1 MSGILRASY
10 IPTPAEIEAR
20 AADIRSGE
28 VVISE
33 ASARRWRELADAWE
47 RSEAT
52 EAERLDT
59 FTLAGELP
67 EDVCPTPIWLID
79 SSDA

>member
-33 ASARRWRELADAWE
+33 ASASVGVSLPMRGSGQRQAKPSGWISSYWPERW
-47 RSEAT
+47 T
-52 EAERLDT
+52 TTRLQCQS
-59 FTLAGELP
+59 G
-67 EDVCPTPIWLID
+67 
-79 SSDA
+79 